1 MTPKPIW
8 TWIQSIKIKKPDM
21 DTLPTEQE
29 QLQIQSPKPDKT
41 ACGHP
46 AVLVEKT
53 ETNGKT
59 DVEMHLIQ
67 TAAPSTEQQV
77 APSINGN
84 GAEHRH

>member
-29 QLQIQSPKPDKT
+29 QLQIQSPKPDKI
-41 ACGHP
+41 AVGHP

-67 TAAPSTEQQV
+67 TAAPSTEQQT

-84 GAEHRH
+84 GAEKRH